1 MKRLWIIFGLIFFA
15 SFAVLG
21 WVGTEIFRQAPPIPA
36 SVVTT
41 DGQVL
46 LAGSDI
52 ENGQNVWQALGGMQV
67 GSIWGHG
74 SYVAPD
80 WTAEYLHRESTFIL
94 DKLAVTQFGRT
105 YDGLAPDAQA
115 LLRSRLQTMLRT
127 NTYDAGKN
135 TITVD
140 PLRREAFE
148 YNLKYYSGIFTNGNA
163 EFSIQRDTQSDP
175 VKLRQMTG
183 FFFWTAWAS
192 AANRPGETISYTSN
206 FPSEPLVANVPTSS
220 SIVWTGVSVILLL
233 AGIGAMVWFYASRP
247 HDLPTDETPA
257 EDPLL
262 TWKQSPSQKA
272 TIKYFVVVALLFL
285 IQIVMGIVVAH
296 YGVEGNGFYGLPLA
310 DWLPYSVAR
319 SWHTQLGI
327 FWIATAWLGAG
338 LYIGPMIAG
347 KEPKFQRLGVNV
359 LFGALVLVV
368 FGSLAGQWMSIFHKL
383 PGDLWFWFG
392 HQGYEYVDTGRVWQ
406 IALLVGLFLWL
417 ALIARTVLPA
427 LKQKGA
433 SKSLLLL
440 YMFSTAGIAFF
451 YTPAL
456 FWGQHSHMTVVEY
469 WRWWVVHLWV
479 EGFFEVFAT
488 VVIAFLF
495 ARLKVINTESAAQAS
510 LLSAAIYLSG
520 GIIGTLHH
528 LYFAG
533 TPTVALAF
541 GSVFSA
547 LEIVPLTLVGY
558 EAMENYRRTRA
569 ADWLGQYKYPIYFF
583 ISVAFW
589 NLVGAGIFGF
599 MINPPIA
606 LYYMQGLNT
615 TAVHAHGALFGVY
628 GMLGIGLLLFCFRAF
643 RPEPVWR
650 DKLITFSFWAINVG
664 LILEILL
671 SLLPVGLLQ
680 TYQSV
685 SAGYW
690 SARSAEFMQT
700 DLMQTL
706 RWFRVVGDTL
716 FAIGAI
722 ALFIFVIG
730 LLTGR
735 SFVKVEEKVIDAVP
749 AEAV

>member
-1 MKRLWIIFGLIFFA
+1 
-15 SFAVLG
+15 
-21 WVGTEIFRQAPPIPA
+21 
-36 SVVTT
+36 
-41 DGQVL
+41 VL
-46 LAGSDI
+46 LAENDI
-52 ENGQNVWQALGGMQV
+52 EKGQNVWQAMGGMQV

-80 WTAEYLHRESTFIL
+80 WTADYLHRESLFVL
-94 DKLAVTQFGRT
+94 DRMAETQFGAK
-105 YDGLAPDAQA
+105 YSDLPSESQA
-115 LLRSRLQTMLRT
+115 MLRDRLVTIMRT
-127 NTYDAGKN
+127 NNYDEATK
-135 TITVD
+135 TLTVATF
-140 PLRREAFE
+140 REEAFE
-148 YNLKYYSGIFTNGNA
+148 DNLKYYSGIFTNGSS
-163 EFSIQRDTQSDP
+163 EFAIQRDTQSDP
-175 VKLRQMTG
+175 EKLRQMTG

-206 FPSEPLVANVPTSS
+206 FPAEPLVANTPTSS
-220 SIVWTGVSVILLL
+220 SIVWTGVSVIMLL
-233 AGIGAMVWFYASRP
+233 AGIGAMVWFYAARR
-247 HDLPTDETPA
+247 HDFPTEAPDQ
-257 EDPLL
+257 DPLL
-262 TWKQSPSQKA
+262 FETQTPSQRA
-272 TIKYFVVVALLFL
+272 TIKYFVVVAALFL
-285 IQIVMGIVVAH
+285 AQIVMGIVVAH
-296 YGVEGNGFYGLPLA
+296 YGVEGNGFYGLPLSE
-310 DWLPYSVAR
+310 WLPYSVAR
-319 SWHTQLGI
+319 SWHTQLAI

-338 LYIGPMIAG
+338 LYIGPIIAG
-347 KEPKFQRLGVNV
+347 KEPKYQRLGVNI
-359 LFGALVLVV
+359 LFVALVAVV
-368 FGSLAGQWMSIFHKL
+368 VGSLAGQWLSIFHKL

-406 IALLVGLFLWL
+406 IALLIGLFLWL
-417 ALIARTVLPA
+417 FLIARTALPA
-427 LKQKGA
+427 IKEKTGP
-433 SKSLLLL
+433 KSLLLL

-456 FWGQHSHMTVVEY
+456 FWGEHTQLTVVEY

-495 ARLKVINTESAAQAS
+495 ARLKVINVERAAEAS

-558 EAMENYRRTRA
+558 EAMEHYRRTKS
-569 ADWLGQYKYPIYFF
+569 ADWLAQYKYPIYFF
-583 ISVAFW
+583 IGVAFW

-628 GMLGIGLLLFCFRAF
+628 GMLGIGLLLFCLRAS
-643 RPEPVWR
+643 RPEPVWKE
-650 DKLITFSFWAINVG
+650 KLVSFSFWAINIG

-706 RWFRVVGDTL
+706 RWFRVVGDSI
-716 FAIGAI
+716 FAVGAV
-722 ALFIFVIG
+722 ALFIFIIG

-735 SFVKVEEKVIDAVP
+735 SYARVDEPAVDAIP

>member
-310 DWLPYSVAR
+310 D
-319 SWHTQLGI
+319 
-327 FWIATAWLGAG
+327 
-338 LYIGPMIAG
+338 
-347 KEPKFQRLGVNV
+347 
-359 LFGALVLVV
+359 
-368 FGSLAGQWMSIFHKL
+368 
-383 PGDLWFWFG
+383 
-392 HQGYEYVDTGRVWQ
+392 
-406 IALLVGLFLWL
+406 
-417 ALIARTVLPA
+417 
-427 LKQKGA
+427 
-433 SKSLLLL
+433 
-440 YMFSTAGIAFF
+440 
-451 YTPAL
+451 
-456 FWGQHSHMTVVEY
+456 
-469 WRWWVVHLWV
+469 
-479 EGFFEVFAT
+479 
-488 VVIAFLF
+488 
-495 ARLKVINTESAAQAS
+495 
-510 LLSAAIYLSG
+510 
-520 GIIGTLHH
+520 
-528 LYFAG
+528 
-533 TPTVALAF
+533 
-541 GSVFSA
+541 
-547 LEIVPLTLVGY
+547 
-558 EAMENYRRTRA
+558 
-569 ADWLGQYKYPIYFF
+569 
-583 ISVAFW
+583 
-589 NLVGAGIFGF
+589 
-599 MINPPIA
+599 
-606 LYYMQGLNT
+606 
-615 TAVHAHGALFGVY
+615 
-628 GMLGIGLLLFCFRAF
+628 
-643 RPEPVWR
+643 
-650 DKLITFSFWAINVG
+650 
-664 LILEILL
+664 
-671 SLLPVGLLQ
+671 
-680 TYQSV
+680 
-685 SAGYW
+685 
-690 SARSAEFMQT
+690 
-700 DLMQTL
+700 
-706 RWFRVVGDTL
+706 
-716 FAIGAI
+716 
-722 ALFIFVIG
+722 
-730 LLTGR
+730 
-735 SFVKVEEKVIDAVP
+735 
-749 AEAV
+749 

>member
-1 MKRLWIIFGLIFFA
+1 MF
-15 SFAVLG
+15 SFAILG

-36 SVVTT
+36 TVVTT
-41 DGQVL
+41 DGRVL
-46 LAGSDI
+46 IRGGDI
-52 ENGQNVWQALGGMQV
+52 ERGQNVWQALGGMQV

-80 WTAEYLHRESTFIL
+80 WTADYLHRESVFIL
-94 DKLAVTQFGRT
+94 DAMAKKEFAGRYDSLPIDQQASLRAKLQ
-105 YDGLAPDAQA
+105 
-115 LLRSRLQTMLRT
+115 QTIRT
-127 NTYDAGKN
+127 NKYDAATN
-135 TITVD
+135 TLAID
-140 PLRREAFE
+140 PLRAEAFDQ
-148 YNLKYYSGIFTNGNA
+148 NLKLYSDVFSNGNKDFA
-163 EFSIQRDTQSDP
+163 IHRGAQSDP
-175 VKLRQMTG
+175 EKLRQMTT

-192 AANRPGETISYTSN
+192 AANRPGDTISYTSN
-206 FPSEPLVANVPTSS
+206 FPSEPLVGNIPTGSS
-220 SIVWTGVSVILLL
+220 VIWTGVSVIMLL
-233 AGIGAMVWFYASRP
+233 AGIGAMIWFYAAR
-247 HDLPTDETPA
+247 HREIPTEGTPRQ
-257 EDPLL
+257 DPLL
-262 TWKQSPSQKA
+262 FEKQTASQKA
-272 TIKYFVVVALLFL
+272 TIKYFVVVVLLFIL
-285 IQIVMGIVVAH
+285 QITMGIILAH
-296 YGVEGNGFYGLPLA
+296 YGVEGDGLYGIPLA
-310 DWLPYSVAR
+310 DYLPYSVAR

-338 LYIGPMIAG
+338 LYIGPIVCG
-347 KEPKFQRLGVNV
+347 YEPKYQRLGVNT
-359 LFGALVLVV
+359 LFVALVLVV
-368 FGSLAGQWMSIFHKL
+368 LGSLAGQWLSIFHML

-417 ALIARTVLPA
+417 FLIARTILPA
-427 LKQKGA
+427 LKLKDA
-433 SKSLLLL
+433 PRSMLVL
-440 YMFSTAGIAFF
+440 YLVSTAGIAFF

-456 FWGQHSHMTVVEY
+456 FWGQHTQLTVVEY

-495 ARLKVINTESAAQAS
+495 ARLKVINMESAAEAS

-569 ADWLGQYKYPIYFF
+569 AEWLTQYRYPIYFF
-583 ISVAFW
+583 VAVAFW

-606 LYYMQGLNT
+606 LCYMQGLNT

-628 GMLGIGLLLFCFRAF
+628 GMLGIGLMLFCLRAF
-643 RPEPVWR
+643 NPAPQWKT
-650 DKLITFSFWAINVG
+650 KLISFSFWAINIG

-680 TYQSV
+680 TYESV
-685 SAGYW
+685 TVGYW

-700 DLMQTL
+700 PLMQNL
-706 RWFRVVGDTL
+706 RWMRVLGDTIFAVGAVTL
-716 FAIGAI
+716 FV
-722 ALFIFVIG
+722 FIIG

-735 SFVKVEEKVIDAVP
+735 SFVREEEEMIDAVP
-749 AEAV
+749 VPAP